1 MPKSQWFYIK
11 YIYPSHSSPMQVRDW
26 GWGCFLHSI
35 VQRFRLF
42 VLECPPTPT
51 GSASSASSWQIR
63 KRLGGGG
70 TFTRQSLEMT
80 HASSAHLALA
90 GANAH
95 YTIPSIREELG
106 NICLTRQLLPRT
118 VLYEENGSMGFW
130 QTSTSAILI
139 EAERKKH

>member
-1 MPKSQWFYIK
+1 
-11 YIYPSHSSPMQVRDW
+11 MQVRDW

-42 VLECPPTPT
+42 VLECPPHPH
-51 GSASSASSWQIR
+51 
-63 KRLGGGG
+63 RLSILCLQLADKETAGGGG

-106 NICLTRQLLPRT
+106 NICLARQLLPRT